1 MGLDRTF
8 NRRNYYGRPDIDLEW
23 AKLETDEWSVQF
35 DLMLVGQVSIDY
47 EYGKSGIKD
56 CGRSNSTY
64 RRVAARPVA
73 PAHTSLRAARGA
85 EFA

>member
-47 EYGKSGIKD
+47 EYGKSGID
-56 CGRSNSTY
+56 R
-64 RRVAARPVA
+64 
-73 PAHTSLRAARGA
+73 
-85 EFA
+85 